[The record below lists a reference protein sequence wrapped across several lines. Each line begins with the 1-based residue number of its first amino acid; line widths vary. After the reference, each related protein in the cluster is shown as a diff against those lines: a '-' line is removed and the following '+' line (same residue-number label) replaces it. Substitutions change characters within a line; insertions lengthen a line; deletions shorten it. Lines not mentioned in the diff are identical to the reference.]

1 MKRDITK
8 KINKRVLSICLA
20 VMLVVAMAIPASSY
34 TVVMS
39 REYCG
44 IGYST
49 TDTCNT
55 RSYNCIIEV
64 WDGQTTVRT
73 DVELYQRGSGY
84 QRTIPGTTQVDMA
97 VHSGSVSYDLASIG
111 CNYYLNGN
119 WAAWDQVSAS

>member
-1 MKRDITK
+1 M

-20 VMLVVAMAIPASSY
+20 VMLVAAMAIPASAY

-49 TDTCNT
+49 TDTCNR

-64 WDGQTTVRT
+64 WDGQTMVRT
-73 DVELYQRGSGY
+73 EVDMYRTNVYQDTNYGAS
-84 QRTIPGTTQVDMA
+84 QVDMS
-97 VHSGSVSYDLASIG
+97 VTSGSVNYDLSNIN
-111 CNYYLNGN
+111 CNYYIDGN
-119 WAAWDQVSAS
+119 YAASEWVSAR

>member
-1 MKRDITK
+1 M

-20 VMLVVAMAIPASSY
+20 VMLVVAMAIPASAY

-64 WDGQTTVRT
+64 WDGQTMVRT
-73 DVELYQRGSGY
+73 AVDMYRAGEYQ
-84 QRTIPGTTQVDMA
+84 TTNHGASQVDMS
-97 VHSGSVSYDLASIG
+97 VTSGSVNYDLSAIG
-111 CNYYLNGN
+111 CNYYIDGN
-119 WAAWDQVSAS
+119 WAAWEQVSPS